1 MAFGAWDGAGVA
13 VKALV
18 YAATLCAAGGVFFDL
33 YNGFLLSL
41 VHRHRVRRWVSA
53 CVGVAIVM
61 SAIRLVVLAGSM
73 DESTAGMFDASM
85 IGMVLQGG
93 EARATGVRLVGLA
106 LIGGGLCSARRAM
119 TTTWSPGGT
128 AALAGAVAAATSFAW
143 IGHAWAARNGGLSI
157 ALLGV
162 HLMCV
167 AFWVGALMPLF
178 LVGHDGEIDTFAAIA
193 RRFGNLAVSA
203 VVLLLHAG
211 ALLLCT
217 LLAHVAQL
225 WTTDYG
231 RLVSVKLAGAG
242 ALLAAAAWN
251 KLRLTPRLQEHD
263 RPAMIELLRS
273 ITVEMLLAV
282 LILGV
287 TATMTSW
294 VGPAGR

>member
-33 YNGFLLSL
+33 YNGLLLSL

-119 TTTWSPGGT
+119 TTTWSPGG
-128 AALAGAVAAATSFAW
+128 SFAW

-167 AFWVGALMPLF
+167 AVWVGALMPLF

-203 VVLLLHAG
+203 VVLLLLAG